1 MPKVTI
7 EGVEIGV
14 AGRSIVR
21 MADRLYRLGP
31 VRRGAYIEKAR
42 RRIAK
47 RGASR
52 NDAALILAAGD
63 FAFGFAPGSS
73 GEMAS

>member
-14 AGRSIVR
+14 AVRLIAR

-31 VRRGAYIEKAR
+31 VRRGAYIEKVR

-52 NDAALILAAGD
+52 NDAALILAAGNS
-63 FAFGFAPGSS
+63 AFGLA
-73 GEMAS
+73 

>member
-1 MPKVTI
+1 MPTVTI

-14 AGRSIVR
+14 ASRSIVR
-21 MADRLYRLGP
+21 MADRLHRLGA
-31 VRRGAYIEKAR
+31 VRRGAYIEKVR

-52 NDAALILAAGD
+52 NDAALILAAGVD
-63 FAFGFAPGSS
+63 TGAFGS
-73 GEMAS
+73 GR

>member
-14 AGRSIVR
+14 PVRLIAR

-31 VRRGAYIEKAR
+31 VRRGAYIEKIR

-63 FAFGFAPGSS
+63 SV
-73 GEMAS
+73 

>member
-14 AGRSIVR
+14 PVRLIAR

-31 VRRGAYIEKAR
+31 VRRGAYIEKIR

-47 RGASR
+47 RGH
-52 NDAALILAAGD
+52 
-63 FAFGFAPGSS
+63 PGT
-73 GEMAS
+73 MPR